1 MFEKIIHN
9 ISPELNYF
17 MQLHKIVSLDEL
29 LSIKNENLLKMEGFG
44 WRLMKQVLS
53 LRKVQ

>member
-1 MFEKIIHN
+1 MVEKIIHN
-9 ISPELNYF
+9 ISPELDYF
-17 MQLHKIVSLDEL
+17 MQLHKIVSVPEL
-29 LSIKNENLLKMEGFG
+29 LSIKNEDLLKMDGFG

>member
-17 MQLHKIVSLDEL
+17 MELHKIVSVDEL